1 MAPPRGKNRAFRVR
15 HNPRKAKSHRVYS
28 DADVRALYCVSR
40 NTVRNWIKAGL
51 CPIGGLPQRLFTG
64 AELNRFHADRAAA
77 ARSKP
82 VDSEIY
88 CIACGTQQAMSGRE
102 VRLSSVSGV
111 AGRLHWTCPG
121 CGGDANI
128 LVGSETLRRLASN
141 GVLIHRMTETT
152 N

>member
-1 MAPPRGKNRAFRVR
+1 MEVLKGKNRSFRVR

-28 DADVRALYCVSR
+28 DADVRALYDVCR
-40 NTVRNWIKAGL
+40 NTIRNWIKVGL
-51 CPIGGLPQRLFTG
+51 RPIDGLPPRLFTG

-77 ARSKP
+77 ARRKP

-88 CIACGTQQAMSGRE
+88 CIACGSQQAMSGRT

-111 AGRLHWTCPG
+111 AGYLHWTCPG

-128 LVGSETLRRLASN
+128 LVGPETLRRLASH
-141 GVLIHRMTETT
+141 GVLIHRMTEAT